1 MCGVDMPKQEPQEK
15 QEIIAAP
22 TYADAQTQSAI
33 ASVRKNALKNSKENI
48 KTSARGIFEAPNVQ
62 KTELSSP
69 SSLKKTLG
77 E

>member
-22 TYADAQTQSAI
+22 TYADAQTQSAV
-33 ASVRKNALKNSKENI
+33 AAVRKQAFKNNKENI
-48 KTSARGIFEAPNVQ
+48 KTSARGLFEAPVTQ
-62 KTELSSP
+62 KAELSSP